1 MQEMEKTGRNAIL
14 TRGFKL
20 STYRNKINKYL
31 PFVLIR
37 CSKYTNSYRLA
48 EIIAIY
54 AFICSYILA
63 QVLDGVNETIIIDNM
78 VGVVGEDL
86 SNGLDSSENGTPLF
100 EDENILFAARELAE
114 MNTKELLAKI
124 RLRMD
129 YLDCFFDR
137 EQFQR
142 INDTVMNYLIKNSR
156 QHLMVAK
163 RLY

>member
-1 MQEMEKTGRNAIL
+1 MNREIVLRPKASPSSYRKTIG
-14 TRGFKL
+14 
-20 STYRNKINKYL
+20 KYL
-31 PFVLIR
+31 PFVLIK
-37 CSKYTNSYRLA
+37 CSKYTNSKQLA
-48 EIIAIY
+48 EIISVY
-54 AFICSYILA
+54 TFISVYILA
-63 QVLDGVNETIIIDNM
+63 HILDGVNETVIIDNM

-142 INDTVMNYLIKNSR
+142 INDTVMNYLSKNGS
-156 QHLMVAK
+156 QHLTVAK
-163 RLY
+163 RKY